1 MNENIIMIDPLILT
15 ILMKRKAITDI
26 IKSVIKDAIKEAEAN
41 HRVYKLNELLAEHD
55 DDEN

>member
-41 HRVYKLNELLAEHD
+41 HRVYKLDELLAELD

>member
-15 ILMKRKAITDI
+15 ILMKRKEITDI

-41 HRVYKLNELLAEHD
+41 HRVYKLDELLAELD